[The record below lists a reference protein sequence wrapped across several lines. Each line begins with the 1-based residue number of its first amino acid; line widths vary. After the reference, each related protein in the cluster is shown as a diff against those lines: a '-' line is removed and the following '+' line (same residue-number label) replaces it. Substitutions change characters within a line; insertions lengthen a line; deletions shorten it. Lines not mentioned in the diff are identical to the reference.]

1 MGNGRYFQI
10 SGFVHASIFMALPGK
25 FCMVVEIGLFLGTDP
40 RGGLFPHQKPP
51 RVGSDYKISCFKFQI
66 ASYKGFHNHA
76 KFAPVLKVLRTVGIG
91 PTHLKLS
98 SVLFTNWLIR
108 IYCSSSSSFY

>member
-1 MGNGRYFQI
+1 MMFIGTETLMTQLVREI
-10 SGFVHASIFMALPGK
+10 SR
-25 FCMVVEIGLFLGTDP
+25 LGV
-40 RGGLFPHQKPP
+40 RCNEGGL
-51 RVGSDYKISCFKFQI
+51 DLIYKMICFKFQI
-66 ASYKGFHNHA
+66 DSYKGFHNHA

-108 IYCSSSSSFY
+108 IYCSSSGSFY